1 MGVAT
6 IAFFIGTYLDTNP
19 PLGES
24 TKYTL
29 SKPFFKKGGLF
40 FVLQFAF
47 VITLLIY
54 ARPAEAGLFS
64 DIWKFFSGS
73 GVEKAAESNA
83 ATISLPLLGSEAR
96 AQSPAGIG
104 GPGGESATPP
114 LPTVQ
119 DSALVASRNPAGT
132 LSTEHNGQ
140 ILIYTVQKGDTPGG
154 IAENFD
160 ISLNTL
166 LWANNIRNANLIKIG
181 DELIILPVTGIQ
193 YEVKKGDTIGSV
205 AKKFK
210 GDENEILNFNGLAI
224 GEPLKIGMTLIIPDG
239 EITPISTSPVTTSV
253 SRFANLPAERT
264 GYYLR
269 PIMGGRKS
277 QGIHGFN
284 GVDLATSCGSAVLAS
299 AEGSIIIARSSGWN
313 GGYGKYTVLA
323 HPNGTQTLY
332 AHLGSILASVG
343 QFVSQGSQIATVGST
358 GNSTGCHAHFEVRGA
373 RNPF

>member
-1 MGVAT
+1 MG
-6 IAFFIGTYLDTNP
+6 GP
-19 PLGES
+19 Q
-24 TKYTL
+24 KYTL
-29 SKPFFKKGGLF
+29 SKPFFKKEGF
-40 FVLQFAF
+40 VFVLQFAF
-47 VITLLIY
+47 VITLLVY

-64 DIWKFFSGS
+64 DIWKFFSGN
-73 GVEKAAESNA
+73 GVEKVAEST
-83 ATISLPLLGSEAR
+83 ATAISMPLLGSEAR
-96 AQSPAGIG
+96 TQQPAGTG

-114 LPTVQ
+114 LSTVQ

-132 LSTEHNGQ
+132 LPVSYSGQ
-140 ILIYTVQKGDTPGG
+140 ILVYTVQEGDTPGG

-181 DELIILPVTGIQ
+181 DELIILPVSGIQ
-193 YEVKKGDTIGSV
+193 YEVKKGDTIGSI

-239 EITPISTSPVTTSV
+239 EITPISTSPLTTSV
-253 SRFANLPAERT
+253 SRFANLPTAPA

-269 PIMGGRKS
+269 PIVGGRKT

-299 AEGSIIIARSSGWN
+299 ADGSIIIARSSGWN
-313 GGYGKYTVLA
+313 GGYGKYVVLA

-332 AHLGSILASVG
+332 AHLGSILAFTG
-343 QFVSQGSQIATVGST
+343 QFVSQGSQIATVGAT
-358 GNSTGCHAHFEVRGA
+358 GNSTGCHVHFEVRGA
-373 RNPF
+373 KNPF